1 MHKSE
6 TGNGVY
12 QLYPTSTGVNTPV
25 KKENVASILMRQRP
39 DLESELRELSKEEL
53 IAECIENT
61 ERKEMADYFLMET
74 NQHSAFVAYSTKIE
88 KEGLV
93 WTL

>member
-1 MHKSE
+1 MSK
-6 TGNGVY
+6 
-12 QLYPTSTGVNTPV
+12 QTSNTGVNTQV

-61 ERKEMADYFLMET
+61 ERKEMAEYFLMET
-74 NQHSAFVAYSTKIE
+74 KQHSAFVAYSNKME
-88 KEGLV
+88 KEAGYV
-93 WTL
+93 I

>member
-1 MHKSE
+1 MSKQS
-6 TGNGVY
+6 TN
-12 QLYPTSTGVNTPV
+12 TGVNTPV
-25 KKENVASILMRQRP
+25 KENVASILMRQRP

-61 ERKEMADYFLMET
+61 ERKELADYFLMET
-74 NQHSAFVAYSTKIE
+74 NQHKAFAAYSNKIE